1 MKSLKKIF
9 IIIIVLLVVFS
20 GVVYIDYFLV
30 KTKNTFPKIAIKEE
44 LNDETTVYKAILYKV
59 WYCKNN
65 KSISIGNYSDR
76 DAICPKKYTYENG
89 YYKNNMGIVISK
101 HDLELL
107 ISNSIYTSEMI
118 EDINSENDLK
128 DKVYVALTY
137 GKTKYKKVEK
147 DKREGI
153 TLESGVELVVFP
165 TFEQNGN

>member
-1 MKSLKKIF
+1 
-9 IIIIVLLVVFS
+9 
-20 GVVYIDYFLV
+20 
-30 KTKNTFPKIAIKEE
+30 
-44 LNDETTVYKAILYKV
+44 
-59 WYCKNN
+59 
-65 KSISIGNYSDR
+65 
-76 DAICPKKYTYENG
+76 
-89 YYKNNMGIVISK
+89 MGIVISK

-153 TLESGVELVVFP
+153 TLESKRI
-165 TFEQNGN
+165 